1 MDEIIKQKCEAL
13 GLSPDVLTQEEKS
26 RLIEEIKAEK
36 KGKTIIG
43 GVLDNQE
50 LYFRNVKRD

>member
-1 MDEIIKQKCEAL
+1 MEEIIRQKCEAL
-13 GLSPDVLTQEEKS
+13 GLSPDVLTQEERS

-36 KGKTIIG
+36 QGKTIIG

-50 LYFRNVKRD
+50 LYFRGAKRG

>member
-13 GLSPDVLTQEEKS
+13 GLSPDVLTQEERS

-36 KGKTIIG
+36 QGKTIMG

-50 LYFRNVKRD
+50 LYFRNVKRN

>member
-1 MDEIIKQKCEAL
+1 MEEIIKQKCEAL
-13 GLSPDVLTQEEKS
+13 GLSPDVLTPEEKF

-36 KGKTIIG
+36 RGKAIIG

-50 LYFRNVKRD
+50 LYFRGVKRG

>member
-13 GLSPDVLTQEEKS
+13 GLSPDVLTPEERS

-36 KGKTIIG
+36 QGKTIIG

-50 LYFRNVKRD
+50 LYFRGVKRG